1 MLNNIEIIM
10 TIDPLE
16 IFEVINL
23 DEEKETK
30 LIPEELR
37 QTWLVPLMQKY
48 WLSLTLI
55 KDIDIFKNV
64 ITNL

>member
-37 QTWLVPLMQKY
+37 QT
-48 WLSLTLI
+48 
-55 KDIDIFKNV
+55 
-64 ITNL
+64 